1 MNFPNEIIGTFNRN
15 ITLGTGNLKVFKDNA
30 LFLTFTELNIE
41 VEDNVFTID
50 VTNLFPNDGNY
61 YINFTTGLFIS
72 VFGEV
77 YQGITNTTDWTFT
90 ISGIIAVGDFNSS
103 DFNNLDFNT

>member
-1 MNFPNEIIGTFNRN
+1 MNFPNEIKGTFNRN
-15 ITLGTGNLKVFKDNA
+15 ITLGTGSLKVFKDNA

-41 VEDNVFTID
+41 VEDNAFTID

-90 ISGIIAVGDFNSS
+90 IGSIINGEYESTEYSNEYLI
-103 DFNNLDFNT
+103 N

>member
-15 ITLGTGNLKVFKDNA
+15 ITLGTGTLKVYKDNA
-30 LFLTFTELNIE
+30 LFLTFDENDIE

-50 VTNLFPNDGNY
+50 VSNLFPNNGVY

-72 VFGEV
+72 IFGEV
-77 YQGITNTTDWTFT
+77 YQGITNTTDWLFS
-90 ISGIIAVGDFNSS
+90 IGNGEYDVNDYSNEYLIN
-103 DFNNLDFNT
+103 

>member
-30 LFLTFTELNIE
+30 LFLTFTEQDIE

-77 YQGITNTTDWTFT
+77 YQGITNTTDWTFS
-90 ISGIIAVGDFNSS
+90 IESIINGEYEGTEYSNEYLI
-103 DFNNLDFNT
+103 N